1 MRKMFVGVL
10 LAVLAACH
18 PKATVSPVIPDD
30 QRGPD
35 CAAMREP
42 LQLAYS
48 SESKGQAAQPSPAT
62 VADNVA
68 MMMHECAQAPARVSA
83 CVKAHPLADEITQL
97 CTAPIDD
104 LGSEG
109 QLLFGSAQ

>member
-1 MRKMFVGVL
+1 MFVGIL
-10 LAVLAACH
+10 LAFVAACH
-18 PKATVSPVIPDD
+18 TKENVSTVKPDEPSSL
-30 QRGPD
+30 G
-35 CAAMREP
+35 CAAIRAP

-48 SESKGQAAQPSPAT
+48 GELKGQAEQPGPAV

-68 MMMHECAQAPARVSA
+68 MMMGECALAPARVSA
-83 CVKAHPLADEITQL
+83 CVKAHQVAAEITQL
-97 CTAPIDD
+97 CTAPLDD